1 MKKYISV
8 LLLIILIISIFTIS
22 ASAASYSS
30 YDGNSNNLSSTY
42 VDYLKNALSDI
53 DPDEDYILFR
63 DSQYSYILAVS
74 DNFTFSNNVLSGDAE
89 LLRLYITQ
97 GTGSNYN
104 NYRVQ
109 LSHDSNFKYTYEGY
123 MIYSNC
129 IDNIPGLTNA
139 STTSSKLPYILIGV
153 GVITMFFIG
162 FMSFNRAKGGM
173 RA

>member
-1 MKKYISV
+1 MKKF
-8 LLLIILIISIFTIS
+8 LIILSVFILIFALCIPCF
-22 ASAASYSS
+22 AANYSS

-63 DSQYSYILAVS
+63 DSRYSYILAVS
-74 DNFTFSNNVLSGDAE
+74 DNFTYVNNTLSGKAE
-89 LLRLYITQ
+89 ILRLYVTDDY
-97 GTGSNYN
+97 NYDN
-104 NYRVQ
+104 RYHVQ
-109 LSHDSNFKYTYEGY
+109 LINDPNFKYTYDGY

-129 IDNIPGLTNA
+129 IDNIPSLTNA
-139 STTSSKLPYILIGV
+139 SNTSSKIPYILLGV

-162 FMSFNRAKGGM
+162 FMALNRAKGGM

>member
-1 MKKYISV
+1 MKKF
-8 LLLIILIISIFTIS
+8 LIILSVLILTFVFCIPAF
-22 ASAASYSS
+22 ASNYTS

-63 DSQYSYILAVS
+63 DSRYSYILAVS
-74 DNFTFSNNVLSGDAE
+74 DNFTYVNNTLSGKAE
-89 LLRLYITQ
+89 ILRLYVTDDY
-97 GTGSNYN
+97 NYDN
-104 NYRVQ
+104 RYHVQ
-109 LSHDSNFKYTYEGY
+109 LINDPNFKYTYDGY

-129 IDNIPGLTNA
+129 IDNIPSLTNA
-139 STTSSKLPYILIGV
+139 SNGNSNLPYILIGV

-162 FMSFNRAKGGM
+162 FMALNRAKGGM

>member
-1 MKKYISV
+1 MKKVLIIISV
-8 LLLIILIISIFTIS
+8 ITLLFSLCIPCI
-22 ASAASYSS
+22 AANYSS

-53 DPDEDYILFR
+53 EPDEDYILFR

-74 DNFTFSNNVLSGDAE
+74 DNFTYVNNTLSGKAE
-89 LLRLYITQ
+89 ILRLYVTDD
-97 GTGSNYN
+97 GDYYRNR
-104 NYRVQ
+104 YRVQ
-109 LSHDSNFKYTYEGY
+109 LINDSNFKYTYDGY

-129 IDNIPGLTNA
+129 IENIPSLTNA

-153 GVITMFFIG
+153 GVLTMFFIG
-162 FMSFNRAKGGM
+162 FMALNRAKGGM